1 MTEDGNLKRLY
12 LVASVCAAV
21 AVSGMV
27 FDIVLSMMPGWGA
40 DTAPA
45 TAAGWLQQLS
55 ADPLLG
61 LRNLDL
67 LNVIISLVAIPMYI
81 ALAMAHRKVA
91 TAPAVVGLFFVGI
104 GTTLFAAA
112 NAALPM
118 LELSSQ
124 WVRADGAE
132 RLALTAATE
141 GLLASGAHGSMGA
154 FPGFFLSE
162 VGTLA
167 IAIAMLSGLLISRR
181 IAWMGVVGA
190 ALLGVYTVVMTFGNV
205 PASLVVAMAA
215 PGGILM
221 ILWQVVVARQL
232 WRKAQTAGVSRK
244 EGSPVH
250 KDAQL
255 MQAI

>member
-1 MTEDGNLKRLY
+1 MNEDRNLKPLY
-12 LVASVCAAV
+12 LVASVCAAL
-21 AVSGMV
+21 ALSGMM

-40 DTAPA
+40 ETAPT

-67 LNVIISLVAIPMYI
+67 LNVIISLVAIPMYV
-81 ALAMAHRKVA
+81 ALAIAHRRESP
-91 TAPAVVGLFFVGI
+91 APATLGLFFVGI

-124 WVRADGAE
+124 WTHAGAPE
-132 RLALTAATE
+132 RVTLAAAAE
-141 GLLASGAHGSMGA
+141 GLLARGAHGSMGA

-167 IAIAMLSGLLISRR
+167 IAIAMLSGLLVSRR
-181 IAWMGVVGA
+181 VAWLGVVGA
-190 ALLGVYTVVMTFGNV
+190 ALLAVYTVAMTFGNV
-205 PASLVVAMAA
+205 PTSLVVATAA
-215 PGGILM
+215 PGGIL
-221 ILWQVVVARQL
+221 IIVWQVIVARQL
-232 WRKAQTAGVSRK
+232 WRRAQTAAAETHAPNSRA
-244 EGSPVH
+244 EVLPS
-250 KDAQL
+250 Q
-255 MQAI
+255 